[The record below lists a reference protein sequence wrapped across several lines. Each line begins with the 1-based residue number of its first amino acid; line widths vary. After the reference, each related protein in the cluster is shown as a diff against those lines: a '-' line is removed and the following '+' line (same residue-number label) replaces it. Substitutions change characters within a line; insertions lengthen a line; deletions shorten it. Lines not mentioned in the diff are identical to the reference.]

1 MFHTSR
7 KSYSLRLFLYSKQLD
22 LLVFS
27 LIFDHVS
34 RNVKH
39 L

>member
-7 KSYSLRLFLYSKQLD
+7 NSYGLRLFLYSKQLD

-27 LIFDHVS
+27 LILTMFHAM
-34 RNVKH
+34 
-39 L
+39 

>member
-7 KSYSLRLFLYSKQLD
+7 KSYCLRLFLYSKQLN
-22 LLVFS
+22 LLLFS
-27 LIFDHVS
+27 LNFDYVS